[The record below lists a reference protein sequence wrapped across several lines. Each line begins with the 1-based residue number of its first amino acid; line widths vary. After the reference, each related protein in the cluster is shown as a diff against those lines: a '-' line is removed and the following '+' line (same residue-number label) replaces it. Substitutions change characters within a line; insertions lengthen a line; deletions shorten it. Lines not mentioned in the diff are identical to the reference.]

1 MKNVNAEVI
10 EYNGVEYYV
19 IAQSNEYVYAGT
31 VKDSIDIAV
40 FKRTFENN
48 EEYLEKLGGSEL
60 TKALVKFDKNFNN

>member
-40 FKRTFENN
+40 FKIGR
-48 EEYLEKLGGSEL
+48 
-60 TKALVKFDKNFNN
+60 AHV